1 MLEKL
6 KESVWKAN
14 LDLVR
19 FGLVTLTFG
28 NVSGFDPDERL
39 VVIKPSGL
47 AYDEL
52 KPGDMA
58 VVDLEGR
65 VVDGRLSPSTDT
77 PSHLRLYRGFP
88 GVGGIAHCHSD
99 WATAF
104 AQARRPIPCLG
115 TTHADHFN
123 GPVPL
128 TRGLTAAEVKED
140 YEGHTGDVIVERFA
154 RIDPRSV
161 PAVLVAGHGP
171 FAWGVGPA
179 EAVANSLALEKT
191 AKMAWL
197 TLRLNPGAKPIPAHL
212 LRKHFERKHG
222 PHAYYGQTGDPRKK

>member
-1 MLEKL
+1 MLETL
-6 KESVWKAN
+6 KEKVWRAN

-28 NVSGFDPDERL
+28 NVSGLDRDKGL
-39 VVIKPSGL
+39 VAIKPSGL
-47 AYDEL
+47 SYDDL
-52 KPGDMA
+52 KPEDM
-58 VVDLEGR
+58 VLVDLEGR
-65 VVDGRLSPSTDT
+65 VAEGRLSPSTDT
-77 PSHLRLYRGFP
+77 PSHLRLYRAFST
-88 GVGGIAHCHSD
+88 VGGVAHCHSD

-104 AQARRPIPCLG
+104 AQAGRDIPCLG
-115 TTHADHFN
+115 TTHADHFG

-128 TRGLTAAEVKED
+128 TRLLTAAEVNED
-140 YEGHTGDVIVERFA
+140 YEGNTGAVIVERFA
-154 RIDPRSV
+154 RLDPRAV

-171 FAWGVGPA
+171 FTWGTGPA

-197 TLRLNPGAKPIPAHL
+197 ALRLNPKAKPIPTHL

-222 PHAYYGQTGDPRKK
+222 PQAYYGQRGDSRKK

>member
-1 MLEKL
+1 MLEAL
-6 KESVWKAN
+6 KEKVWKAN

-28 NVSGFDPDERL
+28 NVSGFDRDKGL
-39 VVIKPSGL
+39 AAIKPSGL
-47 AYDEL
+47 AYDEM
-52 KPGDMA
+52 KPEDM
-58 VVDLEGR
+58 VLIDLEGR
-65 VVDGRLSPSTDT
+65 VAEGRLSPSMDT
-77 PSHLRLYRGFP
+77 PSHLRLYKAFP
-88 GVGGIAHCHSD
+88 GVGGVAHCHSD

-104 AQARRPIPCLG
+104 AEARRGIPCLG

-123 GPVPL
+123 GPVPV
-128 TRGLTAAEVKED
+128 TRLLTAAEVRED

-154 RIDPRSV
+154 RLDPQAM

-171 FAWGVGPA
+171 FAWGAGPA

-197 TLRLNPGAKPIPAHL
+197 ALRLSPKAKPIPAYL

-222 PHAYYGQTGDPRKK
+222 PRAYYGQRRNANRP

>member
-1 MLEKL
+1 MLETL
-6 KESVWKAN
+6 KEKVWRAN

-28 NVSGFDPDERL
+28 NVSGLDRDKGL
-39 VVIKPSGL
+39 VAIKPSGRS
-47 AYDEL
+47 YDDL
-52 KPGDMA
+52 KPEDM
-58 VVDLEGR
+58 VLVDLEGR
-65 VVDGRLSPSTDT
+65 VAEGRLSPSTDT
-77 PSHLRLYRGFP
+77 PSHLRLYRAFS
-88 GVGGIAHCHSD
+88 GVGGVAHCHSD

-104 AQARRPIPCLG
+104 AQARRSIPCLG
-115 TTHADHFN
+115 TTHADHFG

-128 TRGLTAAEVKED
+128 TRLLTAAEVNED
-140 YEGHTGDVIVERFA
+140 YEGNTGAVIVERFA
-154 RIDPRSV
+154 RLDARAV

-171 FAWGVGPA
+171 FTWGAGPA

-197 TLRLNPGAKPIPAHL
+197 ALRLNPKAKPIPAHL

-222 PHAYYGQTGDPRKK
+222 PQAYYGQRGDSRKK